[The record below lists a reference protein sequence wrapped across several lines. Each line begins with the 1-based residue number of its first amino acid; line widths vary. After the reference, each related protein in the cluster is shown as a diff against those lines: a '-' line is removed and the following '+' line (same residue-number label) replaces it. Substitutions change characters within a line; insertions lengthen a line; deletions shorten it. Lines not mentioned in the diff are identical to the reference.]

1 MNFFSNH
8 FIPNIDVKKLK
19 LKLQNPIKL
28 VLLDI
33 RTPEEWKET
42 GLIPGSLTLPMQLI
56 RKKLDNGLLERLI
69 DKEIVI
75 ICRSGNRS
83 SYVTSYLRKYYGLN
97 CVNLQ
102 GGILDWY
109 AQNYQFEEY

>member
-1 MNFFSNH
+1 MRFFSNQS
-8 FIPNIDVKKLK
+8 IPNIDVKKLK
-19 LKLQNPIKL
+19 LKLQDPVKL

-42 GLIPGSLTLPMQLI
+42 GLIPGSITLPMQLI
-56 RKKLDNGLLERLI
+56 RKKLDNGLLEKLM
-69 DKEIVI
+69 DKEIVV

-83 SYVTSYLRKYYGLN
+83 SYVTSYLIKYFGLN
-97 CVNLQ
+97 CVNLE

-109 AQNYQFEEY
+109 KENYKFEEY